1 MAQRVAEDPMALLAR
16 DRERARTLSDP
27 LADLCWLATLD
38 AEGHPALRTLVVRGI
53 DAHALRIFVNC
64 SSPKWAELHASGRF
78 ELLCYYPG
86 LRRQYRLRGRIEE
99 LDRAMVH
106 RSWRAKPRATRLL
119 DWYYQHEHRQSARL
133 ASREELIAGYRR
145 MQVRYPDPDAMP
157 APEGVRG
164 LALVAQRVERLDLDR
179 SPVHERRSFTLHEGG
194 WREAPM
200 VP

>member
-1 MAQRVAEDPMALLAR
+1 MAEGAAKGPMAILAE
-16 DRERARTLSDP
+16 DRERARALSDP
-27 LADLCWLATLD
+27 LADLCWLATVD
-38 AEGHPALRTLVVRGI
+38 AQGQPALRTLVVREI
-53 DAHALRIFVNC
+53 DAHAVRIFINR

-86 LRRQYRLRGRIEE
+86 LRRQYRLRGRIAE
-99 LDRAMVH
+99 LDQAMVH
-106 RSWRAKPRATRLL
+106 RSWRAKPYATRLL
-119 DWYYQHEHRQSARL
+119 DWYYQHERRQSAL
-133 ASREELIAGYRR
+133 LPSREELIAGHRR

-179 SPVHERRSFTLHEGG
+179 SPVHERRAFTLDEGT
-194 WREAPM
+194 WREVPM

>member
-1 MAQRVAEDPMALLAR
+1 MAERAAGDPMALLAE
-16 DRERARTLSDP
+16 DRERARALSDP
-27 LADLCWLATLD
+27 LADLCWLATVD
-38 AEGHPALRTLVVRGI
+38 AEGRPALRTLVVRGI
-53 DAHALRIFVNC
+53 DARGLRVFINR

-86 LRRQYRLRGRIEE
+86 LRRQYRVRGGIAE
-99 LDRAMVH
+99 LDPAVVH

-119 DWYYQHEHRQSARL
+119 DWYYQHEHGQSAAL

-145 MQVRYPDPDAMP
+145 MQARYPDPDAMP

-179 SPVHERRSFTLHEGG
+179 SPVHERRSFTLHEEG
-194 WREAPM
+194 WRETPM

>member
-1 MAQRVAEDPMALLAR
+1 
-16 DRERARTLSDP
+16 
-27 LADLCWLATLD
+27 
-38 AEGHPALRTLVVRGI
+38 
-53 DAHALRIFVNC
+53 
-64 SSPKWAELHASGRF
+64 
-78 ELLCYYPG
+78 
-86 LRRQYRLRGRIEE
+86 
-99 LDRAMVH
+99 MVH

-145 MQVRYPDPDAMP
+145 MQARYPDPDAMP

-194 WREAPM
+194 WRETPM